1 LEIASGKLRVFSR
14 SIREDNKR
22 DKLADSKSE
31 SKQWKDFD
39 CSISTNDHINRCLES
54 GLGHFVGANEQGVHD
69 LQIAILN
76 FSKFFPEVKE
86 IHIQTDNIVALTYL
100 VKIGGGE
107 SGPQPDKQGDLG
119 RIVD

>member
-1 LEIASGKLRVFSR
+1 
-14 SIREDNKR
+14 
-22 DKLADSKSE
+22 
-31 SKQWKDFD
+31 
-39 CSISTNDHINRCLES
+39 
-54 GLGHFVGANEQGVHD
+54 
-69 LQIAILN
+69 
-76 FSKFFPEVKE
+76 VKE